1 MENTVANLEYV
12 LKDNDIKGQPVIQQM
27 IQDVIAALQKVMVAK
42 RARWAQEEKEM
53 GACPCKGCE

>member
-27 IQDVIAALQKVMVAK
+27 IQDVITALQKVLVVK
-42 RARWAQEEKEM
+42 RNRWKEEEEKA
-53 GACPCKGCE
+53 GNCPCGDC